1 MSRKRYTDEG
11 FSAVEL
17 LITLFIA
24 AIFIISG
31 YQLWSEVQSSG
42 AASDQQARA
51 SNAGYEY
58 LRRYTSQPQT
68 CAVSTPVN
76 NVALS
81 VTGLP
86 GATVTVKITCPYGT
100 SSTTPAVK
108 LITSTVSYGSTG
120 NQGSVSHAVYVN

>member
-1 MSRKRYTDEG
+1 MTQKRHASEG

-31 YQLWSEVQSSG
+31 YQLWSEVQTSG
-42 AASDQQARA
+42 AASDQLARA

-81 VTGLP
+81 VSGLP
-86 GATVTVKITCPYGT
+86 GATVTVNITCPYGV

-108 LITSTVSYGSTG
+108 LITSTVTYGSTG
-120 NQGSVSHAVYVN
+120 NQQSVSHAVYVN